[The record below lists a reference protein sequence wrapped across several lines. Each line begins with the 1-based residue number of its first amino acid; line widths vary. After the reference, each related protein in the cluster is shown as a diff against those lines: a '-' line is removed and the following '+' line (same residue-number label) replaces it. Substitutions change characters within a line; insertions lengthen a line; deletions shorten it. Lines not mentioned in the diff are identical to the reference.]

1 MMIRRMMIMMTME
14 NEYDDDEDN
23 LTWWSP
29 TVAPQFPHSPVH
41 IDIGQNYD
49 GSIGYQSH
57 HGASNNDRND
67 ESNNYQN
74 HHGAS
79 SNDQNDNDSVDY
91 QSKPVTPN
99 PLQSHRT
106 QQNTQLR
113 SWTLTVDS
121 DLAQPHI

>member
-49 GSIGYQSH
+49 GSVGYQSH

-79 SNDQNDNDSVDY
+79 SNDQFSIFNFEYFIATYIKYITKGLD
-91 QSKPVTPN
+91 
-99 PLQSHRT
+99 
-106 QQNTQLR
+106 
-113 SWTLTVDS
+113 
-121 DLAQPHI
+121 